1 MAWKASPAAASFE
14 DSDEHPSA
22 MPGTGLGLV
31 GRSPEP
37 WPGLQVSLHRRR
49 SAVMRIVLRCWYV
62 CTGSL
67 LFLSARLWRDYDD
80 AWEAPPRSFQG
91 TSAGGL
97 DWSPCNRHSSNTLIG
112 GSICPAS
119 PRVFQLTGGVWPSA

>member
-49 SAVMRIVLRCWYV
+49 SAVMRIVLRCRCV

-67 LFLSARLWRDYDD
+67 LILSARLWRNYDD
-80 AWEAPPRSFQG
+80 ACEAPPRSFEG

-97 DWSPCNRHSSNTLIG
+97 EWPLGGRLATVIVATRSLAAVFAQLPSESS
-112 GSICPAS
+112 S
-119 PRVFQLTGGVWPSA
+119 